1 MSTGVRN
8 ENNPSTTWFWRDWQ
22 MDTAK
27 LTKAEKGMWID
38 VIGECSEAPM
48 LGDWTGPLS
57 VLMGY
62 GETLETCWKMLQG
75 LGSKK
80 IADVEVMIGGVMVPV
95 VSETFAQWGEFKPT
109 EMTPARVVCRRLVKQ
124 RERNEKNAER
134 MRERR
139 GTEHRTRTD
148 ATQNEHR
155 TNTDAT
161 QNAHRRNTE
170 TVTTRARASSISS
183 TIVEDSSA
191 GAHEGENKKATTM
204 VDAAFVDEMVGVYGP
219 LGVDVR
225 TEAVL
230 AEQWVAAKGR
240 KFTKRFFRDTWL
252 KNEARDKANRKRSP
266 KEALQAARD
275 AGEFTGER
283 LCPDFDG
290 TIE

>member
-38 VIGECSEAPM
+38 LIGECSEAPM

-80 IADVEVMIGGVMVPV
+80 IAEVEVMIGGVMVPV
-95 VSETFAQWGEFKPT
+95 VSETFAKWCEFKPT
-109 EMTPARVVCRRLVKQ
+109 EMTPARVVCRRLVRQ
-124 RERNEKNAER
+124 RERNEKSSER
-134 MRERR
+134 MQKSRGGVQQERNISA
-139 GTEHRTRTD
+139 TE
-148 ATQNEHR
+148 AQQNE
-155 TNTDAT
+155 N
-161 QNAHRRNTE
+161 RRATE
-170 TVTTRARASSISS
+170 TVTTRAGASSISS
-183 TIVEDSSA
+183 TIVEDYSA
-191 GAHEGENKKATTM
+191 GEHDGEKKKKGTAM
-204 VDAAFVDEMVGVYGP
+204 VDDAFIEEMVAVYAP

-230 AEQWVAAKGR
+230 AKQWVDGKTR
-240 KFTKRFFRDTWL
+240 KFTKRWFRDTWL
-252 KNEARDKANRKRSP
+252 KNEARDVATRKMSP
-266 KEALQAARD
+266 REALQAARD

>member
-38 VIGECSEAPM
+38 VIGECSESPT

-95 VSETFAQWGEFKPT
+95 VSETFAQWGEFRPS

-134 MRERR
+134 MREKR
-139 GTEHRTRTD
+139 GTEHRTNTYTTQD
-148 ATQNEHR
+148 AHR
-155 TNTDAT
+155 TNTEA
-161 QNAHRRNTE
+161 
-170 TVTTRARASSISS
+170 VTTRAGASSISS
-183 TIVEDSSA
+183 TYVEDYSA
-191 GAHEGENKKATTM
+191 GAHKRENKKAPTI
-204 VDAAFVDEMVGVYGP
+204 VDPAFVEEMEQLYGP
-219 LGVDVR
+219 QGVDVKR
-225 TEAVL
+225 E
-230 AEQWVAAKGR
+230 VAKATAWIGVHPNK
-240 KFTKRFFRDTWL
+240 KLTKRFLVNWL
-252 KNEARDKANRKRSP
+252 NRVNPSP
-266 KEALQAARD
+266 RERLAAARD

-283 LCPDFDG
+283 LCPDFDSNSLRDD
-290 TIE
+290 

>member
-1 MSTGVRN
+1 
-8 ENNPSTTWFWRDWQ
+8 

-124 RERNEKNAER
+124 RERNEKSAER
-134 MRERR
+134 MRKSR
-139 GTEHRTRTD
+139 GCVQ
-148 ATQNEHR
+148 QNENR
-155 TNTDAT
+155 SAT
-161 QNAHRRNTE
+161 EAQQNENRSATERAQNAHRSATE
-170 TVTTRARASSISS
+170 TVTTRAGASSISS
-183 TIVEDSSA
+183 TTTIA
-191 GAHEGENKKATTM
+191 GAHEGENKEKEIVDDEDM
-204 VDAAFVDEMVGVYGP
+204 VDPAFVDEMLGVYGP

-225 TEAVL
+225 LEAVL
-230 AEQWVAAKGR
+230 AEQWVAANGR
-240 KFTKRFFRDTWL
+240 KFTKLFFMGTWL
-252 KNEARDKANRKRSP
+252 RNAARDKANRKRSP
-266 KEALQAARD
+266 KEARQAARD